1 MKPIRSILFVPNASK
16 PEAAGIASK
25 LEAIAKNHG
34 VATAVETRHP
44 IPAGSLRDYDLCCV
58 IGGDGTLL
66 SVAAEAIE
74 HDTAL
79 LGVNVGKLG
88 FLATLSGQE
97 AEAGFGE
104 ILAGEYALHSRAVFQ
119 VKTANGDTS
128 HALNDVVIKE
138 ARGYGLIRLQVKANG
153 RRVSEYHSDG
163 LIFSTPTGSTA
174 YNLSAG
180 GPIVAPDAR
189 VFVMTPICPH
199 TFGNRSVVF
208 EADACITVENRDPQ
222 HVPTVSIDGR
232 QRLNMDKGFPLE
244 LSIAAKELQLLQK
257 KDYSP
262 FQIVREKLQWGDPA
276 IPVGQPSP
284 GG

>member
-1 MKPIRSILFVPNASK
+1 MKPIRSILFVPNAAK
-16 PEAAGIASK
+16 PESAGIAAK
-25 LEAIAKNHG
+25 LQAIAGQQG
-34 VATAVETRHP
+34 VTTAVGTHHP
-44 IPAGSLRDYDLCCV
+44 LPRGSLRDFDLCCV

-88 FLATLSGQE
+88 FLATFSGKE

-104 ILAGEYALHSRAVFQ
+104 ILAGDYTLHPRAVFE
-119 VKTANGDTS
+119 VKTASGELAY
-128 HALNDVVIKE
+128 ALNDVVIKE

-208 EADACITVENRDPQ
+208 DAEACITVENRDPQ
-222 HVPTVSIDGR
+222 QVPTISIDGR
-232 QRLNMDKGFPLE
+232 QQLKMENGFPLA
-244 LSIAAKELQLLQK
+244 LSIAGKELHLLQK

-276 IPVGQPSP
+276 IPSGEPSVG
-284 GG
+284 G

>member
-1 MKPIRSILFVPNASK
+1 MKPIRSILFVPNGSK
-16 PEAAGIASK
+16 PEAAGIADK
-25 LEAIAKNHG
+25 LQAIAKKQG
-34 VATAVETRHP
+34 VRAEVETRHP
-44 IPAGSLRDYDLCCV
+44 LPPGSLRDFDLCCV

-66 SVAAEAIE
+66 SVAAEAIPY
-74 HDTAL
+74 DTAL

-88 FLATLSGQE
+88 FLATLSGE
-97 AEAGFGE
+97 AAEADFAEMLGGGYL
-104 ILAGEYALHSRAVFQ
+104 IHDRAVFE
-119 VKTANGDTS
+119 VHTASGES
-128 HALNDVVIKE
+128 AYALNDVVIKE
-138 ARGYGLIRLQVKANG
+138 ARGYGLIRLQVKTNG

-208 EADACITVENRDPQ
+208 DADARISVENRDPLNI
-222 HVPTVSIDGR
+222 PTVSIDGR
-232 QRLNMDKGFPLE
+232 QRLNMEKGFPLE
-244 LSIAAKELQLLQK
+244 LSISKKTLHLLQK
-257 KDYSP
+257 KDYAP

-276 IPVGQPSP
+276 IPVGQPLA
-284 GG
+284 

>member
-1 MKPIRSILFVPNASK
+1 MKPIRSILFVPNGSK
-16 PEAAGIASK
+16 PEAAGIADK
-25 LEAIAKNHG
+25 LRSIAEKQG
-34 VATAVETRHP
+34 VTAAVETRHP
-44 IPAGSLRDYDLCCV
+44 LPAGSLRDYDLCCV

-66 SVAAEAIE
+66 SVAAEAIP

-79 LGVNVGKLG
+79 LGINVGKLG
-88 FLATLSGQE
+88 FLATLSGE
-97 AEAGFGE
+97 AAEAGFAE
-104 ILAGEYALHSRAVFQ
+104 ILAGEYAIHTRAVFE
-119 VKTANGDTS
+119 VHTASGES
-128 HALNDVVIKE
+128 AYALNDVVIKE
-138 ARGYGLIRLQVKANG
+138 ARGYGLIRLQVKAND

-208 EADACITVENRDPQ
+208 DSDAEITVENREPQ
-222 HVPTVSIDGR
+222 HVPTVSVDGR
-232 QRLNMDKGFPLE
+232 QQLNMDTGFPLR
-244 LSIAAKELQLLQK
+244 LSISTKVLHLLQK
-257 KDYSP
+257 KDYAP

-276 IPVGQPSP
+276 IPVGQPLS
-284 GG
+284 GA